1 MTQTNNSNPFMFP
14 GLGQQGDLGQNPMLA
29 SIEMMRQAWQN
40 LAQAGAPHGLG
51 LATPPMSIEELD
63 RRIAELRTVENW
75 LRMNLSMLTSTIQGL
90 EVQRATISTLKSF
103 VSPEGMTGDGDNPS
117 ALEVALGLKPSGQ
130 AKIKPAQAAAQ
141 GEQKVSGQADK
152 PAGKASAQA
161 KASDASG
168 TGAEADAFKQ
178 GTEAMQQGSEAAQAW
193 WSMLQNQFNTLAS
206 ATSAGMPDGA
216 AAGKSGGDAGAK
228 KAAGSATTGA
238 SAGGASV
245 SSANAKSTMSSASA
259 PKRTAAAR
267 ARKQTTATT
276 RKKAGAARKTA
287 ARKRATAKKTTG

>member
-40 LAQAGAPHGLG
+40 LAQAGASHGLG

-216 AAGKSGGDAGAK
+216 AAGKSGDAGAK

-245 SSANAKSTMSSASA
+245 SSANAKSTMSSAAA

-287 ARKRATAKKTTG
+287 ARKRAAAKKTTG